1 MFKKI
6 LLATDGSPQAQAVI
20 KYAREL
26 ALRDDARLIVVHA
39 FPSIP
44 AYLGEP
50 WRDQFIESHT
60 QEARRITEEA
70 AAGLRDAGIDVDV
83 VVLEGPAANAILHVA
98 EERECDLIVMGHRGE
113 GEYTSLMLGS
123 VAHRVLAHA
132 HVPVLVVR
140 AQQGEPARDRD
151 AAGTE

>member
-6 LLATDGSPQAQAVI
+6 LLATDGSHQAQAVI
-20 KYAREL
+20 RYAREL
-26 ALRDDARLIVVHA
+26 ALRDDAQLIVVHA

-50 WRDQFIESHT
+50 WREQFIESHT
-60 QEARRITEEA
+60 QEARRITEKA
-70 AAGLRDAGIDVDV
+70 AAELREAGIDVDV
-83 VVLEGPAANAILHVA
+83 EVLEGPAASAILKVA
-98 EERECDLIVMGHRGE
+98 EERGCDLIVMGHRGQ

-140 AQQGEPARDRD
+140 AQQEEHARD
-151 AAGTE
+151 